1 MKRSASIFLVIL
13 ALLAVLTFDILI
25 KAGAFVRIE
34 PHFAGT
40 CEPLPLPGSA
50 EDIQIDRAAG
60 VAYLSVLDRRAV
72 LEGKDVSGTILRLPM
87 LASGVMVEYT
97 DLQGAPAVTE
107 VNFGSL
113 DVVSAVTNVPQGF
126 LPHGLSLYSPQD
138 APQRLFAINHP
149 AGKPRTVEI
158 FERGTD
164 GLFAHVETIHNPL
177 LVDPNAIVAVGPRRF
192 YVANFSGAPPGI
204 ERFIEMFFGRALAV
218 IVYFDGDAMRAV
230 DEPIALGTGIAASA
244 DGGRVYVSEANA
256 HRVRVYSRD
265 SATGDLTLFEYVDIH
280 LAGDNLNVAEDG
292 AIWVAAHP
300 KPYMLLKHLQDPAR
314 HSPTQILRV
323 AADPLAENRIKEIYL
338 NAGEEI
344 SAGSVAAVLGNH
356 LLIGSITE
364 HKVLVCRLP

>member
-1 MKRSASIFLVIL
+1 MRRSAFIFLIVL
-13 ALLAVLTFDILI
+13 ALLAVLAFDILI

-60 VAYLSVLDRRAV
+60 IAYLSVLDRRAL
-72 LEGKDVSGTILRLPM
+72 LEGKDVSGTILRLAT
-87 LASGVMVEYT
+87 LASGVIVEYT

-113 DVVSAVTNVPQGF
+113 DVVSAVTNVPQDF
-126 LPHGLSLYSPQD
+126 RPHGLSLYSPQD

-149 AGKPRTVEI
+149 AGMPHTVEI
-158 FERGTD
+158 FERGAD
-164 GLFAHVETIHNPL
+164 GLFAHLETIHSPL
-177 LVDPNAIVAVGPRRF
+177 LVDPNAIVAVGPRQF

-204 ERFIEMFFGRALAV
+204 ERFIEIFFRRALAE

-256 HRVRVYSRD
+256 QRLRVYSRD
-265 SATGDLTLFEYVDIH
+265 TETGDLTLVEYVDIRS
-280 LAGDNLNVAEDG
+280 AGNNLNVAEDG
-292 AIWVAAHP
+292 SIWVAAHP
-300 KPYMLLKHLQDPAR
+300 KPYMLMKHLQDPTNRA
-314 HSPTQILRV
+314 PTQILRV
-323 AADPLAENRIKEIYL
+323 AADPQTENRISEIYV
-338 NAGEEI
+338 NAGDEI
-344 SAGSVAAVLGNH
+344 SAGSVAAVLGKR
-356 LLIGSITE
+356 LLIGSISE
-364 HKVLVCRLP
+364 HRILVCQLP